1 MFFLDNIDF
10 LYRSND
16 SDEKAVSD
24 FAVAVVLII
33 WAHNHETPES
43 NWKCNIDNECIAL
56 ILPYQVYNLAEQNAK
71 VLQKRHI
78 QVVLTIHSAKQWK
91 MIRENPHQIKPGSV
105 YQLLS
110 FSEHW
115 LFLWM

>member
-56 ILPYQVYNLAEQNAK
+56 ILPHQVYNLAEQNAK
-71 VLQKRHI
+71 LLQKRLI
-78 QVVLTIHSAKQWK
+78 QVSVDYSQSKAMKNDS
-91 MIRENPHQIKPGSV
+91 RNPHQIKPGSV